1 MGIMKA
7 FGGMVVLMQLMLVA
21 SKYLLPRPFA
31 WAGRSRET
39 VFIWSLSWCFL
50 VVMAGHLLHLSHEIG
65 AFLAG
70 VSLAQVSGCHDL
82 QRRVR
87 PLMNFFVAV
96 FFVTLGVGMRMDVSA
111 ALWGKALVLSVFVL
125 VGKLVIVLWIAAWLR
140 FGARRAF
147 FMALLLTQISEF
159 SFILAGMAQRSGL
172 AIGEAGDLLGLVG
185 MIRITVS
192 AMLIG
197 MRERLL
203 VWFEKRGMGRWF
215 AQEPE
220 EKTGGGELSGH
231 VIIVGMNTLG
241 RELVR
246 RLTAE
251 GEVVV
256 ASDVDARKLRG
267 LSCVT
272 VLGDAESPA
281 VLRELGLEKARLLV
295 STLHIEATNDLL
307 AFRCRVAGVPA
318 AIHAANLR
326 EVANLL
332 EMGVAYMMAPKV
344 DGIHL
349 QNAELSRRGMI

>member
-1 MGIMKA
+1 
-7 FGGMVVLMQLMLVA
+7 
-21 SKYLLPRPFA
+21 
-31 WAGRSRET
+31 
-39 VFIWSLSWCFL
+39 L
-50 VVMAGHLLHLSHEIG
+50 VVMAGHLRHLSHEIG

-70 VSLAQVSGCHDL
+70 VSLAQVAGCHDL

-96 FFVTLGVGMRMDVSA
+96 FFVTLGVGMQMNVSA
-111 ALWGKALVLSVFVL
+111 VLWGKALVLSVFVL

-185 MIRITVS
+185 MITITVS

-197 MRERLL
+197 ARERLF
-203 VWFEKRGMGRWF
+203 VFFEKCGLGRWF
-215 AQEPE
+215 AQETV
-220 EKTGGGELSGH
+220 EKDGDGELSGH
-231 VIIVGMNTLG
+231 IIIVGMNTLG

-246 RLTAE
+246 RLTEE

-256 ASDVDARKLRG
+256 AADVDARKLRD
-267 LSCVT
+267 LPCVS
-272 VLGDAESPA
+272 VHGDAESPA
-281 VLRELGLEKARLLV
+281 VLRELGLERAKLLV

-332 EMGVAYMMAPKV
+332 EMGVLYMMAPKV